1 MLDLI
6 RDNNWLNSSMT
17 EKRIAQ
23 RRRIL
28 KAGFIETSGGIN
40 CFVRNISETGASIEV
55 SIHDSIREIAGQQ
68 ERERVAA
75 EETAFR

>member
-1 MLDLI
+1 
-6 RDNNWLNSSMT
+6 MT

-55 SIHDSIREIAGQQ
+55 STPLFIPDRFTLHIPSDQLSRRCHIVWRNGK
-68 ERERVAA
+68 RFGL
-75 EETAFR
+75 AFE